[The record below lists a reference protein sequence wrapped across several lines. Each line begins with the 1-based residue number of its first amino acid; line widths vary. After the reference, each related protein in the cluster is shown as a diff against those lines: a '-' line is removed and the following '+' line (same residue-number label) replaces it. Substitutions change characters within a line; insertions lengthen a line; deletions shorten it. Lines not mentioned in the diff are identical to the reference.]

1 VSAAAVELT
10 AGPWQLATD
19 PDGPWSPATVPGNW
33 YLDGVDGADTVW
45 YRCAVEVPDTGFPHG
60 LEVVVRGVDYR
71 ATVSWDGEVIG
82 AHTGGFAPFTVVAAG
97 SPGTHELTIRVDCPV
112 EPYGSVWPHSK
123 TTLRGVMGHHDARP
137 GGWSERGQER
147 STGGLWGGV
156 QVRART
162 PVAIEGLGVATP
174 LRGADADLHLTARV
188 RVSLPEPVR
197 ATVRATLTE
206 DEGDGPVAYV
216 VWSETFID
224 PGTAEV
230 EVSGPLPAPRLWWTW
245 DHGEPHRYRLD
256 VEVLVEGDVVASEDR
271 LVGVRDVE
279 VGEDWIWRLN
289 GRPVFIRG
297 MNYIGEQW
305 LSALT
310 PQRASGDVA
319 LAVAANLNL
328 LRVHAHV
335 STPAFYDA
343 CDAAGVLVWQDL
355 PMQWGY
361 ADTAETYRVART
373 MVAELVALHGWR
385 PSVAY
390 WCAHNEA
397 PWNEPWMADEA
408 GRFVPDQN
416 QQLDAELRD
425 LFRRLD
431 PSRPALANSGAGDGH
446 TYPGWYWG
454 TWRVASE
461 IPGGAFVT
469 EYGAQA
475 CPDVAVLREFL
486 PEGATADDWSF
497 HGFQHHENNKH
508 AGVNLLAHPVE
519 EIVAVTQ
526 RYQARQLQFATEHY
540 RRRKRERVHGV
551 VPFMLVDPWPCISWS
566 VLDHQRNPKPGYHAL
581 ARAMQPLLPSIEA
594 ATDSYPGDDP
604 FEPEPV
610 VFGIW
615 WINDEHR
622 THPGAELSWWLV
634 DDAGERLD
642 GGAATVDVLADTARR
657 VLQAGPFDLPTGRYG
672 IESRLAAA
680 DGTTLGH
687 NRWDFEVVEGPDLDL
702 GVADDTPPEG
712 GSPT

>member
-1 VSAAAVELT
+1 MARVTFRTL
-10 AGPWQLATD
+10 
-19 PDGPWSPATVPGNW
+19 
-33 YLDGVDGADTVW
+33 GVT
-45 YRCAVEVPDTGFPHG
+45 VEVPDGDPGHPDGGPG
-60 LEVVVRGVDYR
+60 LEVRVGGADYR
-71 ATVSWDGEVIG
+71 ATVMWDGVTIG
-82 AHTGGFAPFTVVAAG
+82 THTGGFAPFVAVAPG
-97 SPGTHELTIRVDCPV
+97 APGTHELVVRVDCPV
-112 EPYGSVWPHSK
+112 EPFGSVWPHSK
-123 TTLRGVMGHHDARP
+123 TALRGVMGHHDARP

-147 STGGLWGGV
+147 STGGVWGGV
-156 QVRART
+156 EVVRRA
-162 PVAIEGLGVATP
+162 PVAVEAIRVATP
-174 LRGADADLHLTARV
+174 LRGADADLHLTARI
-188 RVSLPEPVR
+188 RRSAAAPVF

-206 DEGDGPVAYV
+206 DAGTGATAYV
-216 VWSETFID
+216 LWSETFLEA
-224 PGTAEV
+224 GTSEV
-230 EVSGPLPAPRLWWTW
+230 AVSGPLPAPRLWWTW
-245 DHGEPHRYRLD
+245 DQGEPHRYALL
-256 VEVLVEGDVVASEDR
+256 VEVLVDGEVVALER
-271 LVGVRDVE
+271 RVVGVREVQ
-279 VGEDWIWRLN
+279 VGEDWVWRLN

-310 PQRASGDVA
+310 PERAAGDVA

-335 STPAFYDA
+335 TVPAVYDA

-361 ADTAETYRVART
+361 ADTAETYRVARS
-373 MVAELVALHGWR
+373 MVAELVDLHGWR

-416 QQLDAELRD
+416 QRLDAELRD
-425 LFRRLD
+425 LFLRLD

-461 IPGGAFVT
+461 IPGGAFVS

-475 CPDVAVLREFL
+475 CPDLPVLREFL
-486 PEGATADDWSF
+486 PESATADDWAF
-497 HGFQHHENNKH
+497 HGFQHHENNRH
-508 AGVNLLAHPVE
+508 AGVNLFVHSAE
-519 EIVAVTQ
+519 EIVAATQ

-566 VLDHQRNPKPGYHAL
+566 VLDHHRNPKPGYHAL

-622 THPGAELSWWLV
+622 TYPGAELSWRLV
-634 DDAGERLD
+634 DASGAVLD
-642 GGAATVDVLADTARR
+642 EGAATVDVLADAARR
-657 VLQAGPFDLPTGRYG
+657 VLQAGPFDLPPGRYAV
-672 IESRLAAA
+672 ESRLGAA
-680 DGTTLGH
+680 DGRTLGG
-687 NRWDFEVVEGPDLDL
+687 NRWDFEVVGDR
-702 GVADDTPPEG
+702 ADGDTAEEEQT
-712 GSPT
+712 S